1 MAAKRTAAVHHS
13 STRPRSS
20 ADTRSRILAA
30 ARERFASAG
39 YERTTIRLVA
49 QDAEV
54 DPAMVMRY
62 FGSKDGLFA
71 AASDFELRIPDL
83 RDRPR
88 AKIGEALVA
97 HFFGRWE
104 GGDDSLQILLRAA
117 ATNADAAAR
126 MRAIVRDQV
135 GAMVARVR
143 GKQASQR
150 VAALIATQMLGLA
163 YCRYVLRLPALLEMS
178 PESLV
183 RAIGATVQRYLDQGG
198 RARAVGKMR

>member
-1 MAAKRTAAVHHS
+1 MAVKRQ
-13 STRPRSS
+13 RSS
-20 ADTRSRILAA
+20 ADTRARILAA

-49 QDAEV
+49 QDAGV

-88 AKIGEALVA
+88 AKVGEAVVA
-97 HFFGRWE
+97 HFFSRWE

-117 ATNADAAAR
+117 ASNADAAAR

-135 GAMVARVR
+135 GAMVARLR
-143 GKQASQR
+143 GRRLSQR
-150 VAALIATQMLGLA
+150 SAALIASQLLGLA
-163 YCRYVLRLPALLEMS
+163 YCRYVVGLPALLEMS

-183 RAIGATVQRYLDQGG
+183 QTIGATVQRYLDQAG
-198 RARAVGKMR
+198 RAGAAGTSRRGL